1 MRNSAAIHGKVAI
14 TRRRQL
20 YDWISQGNYSGAGA
34 AQAPSIVVYD
44 PLPDCL
50 PLPEGNRGRPKVTM
64 GLRMILTMD
73 FVSPRSTCCVMKMD
87 KGMNA
92 VRYNQWEYRL
102 KEGNE
107 IFYDLLKTPHVR
119 LHLLVVYSR

>member
-1 MRNSAAIHGKVAI
+1 MVKLSVTILYISVVFSSLPLNRIPLHNVLSASICLRMRNFAAIHGKVII

-73 FVSPRSTCCVMKMD
+73 FVSPAALAAS
-87 KGMNA
+87 
-92 VRYNQWEYRL
+92 
-102 KEGNE
+102 
-107 IFYDLLKTPHVR
+107 
-119 LHLLVVYSR
+119 

>member
-20 YDWISQGNYSGAGA
+20 YDWIYQVNYSGAGA

-73 FVSPRSTCCVMKMD
+73 FVSPAALAAS
-87 KGMNA
+87 
-92 VRYNQWEYRL
+92 
-102 KEGNE
+102 
-107 IFYDLLKTPHVR
+107 
-119 LHLLVVYSR
+119 